1 MISDFFMRFE
11 TELATTLDACNT
23 FHSFEKFAEILSP
36 QLIEQCFQQAG
47 VATIRKRRLP
57 LETVLWSIIG
67 MSLFRQCS
75 VWDIATQMDIMLPGK
90 KPLVAP
96 SALVQARQ
104 RLGSEAVKQVFLTM
118 AEQSYQN
125 NTFETWAGLNLL
137 AVDGVVWRTTDTPEN
152 HQTFKAQSNSHSENI
167 FPKVRMVCHMEVTSH
182 QLINSAHSD
191 YRTNEMVLA
200 EQLIT
205 RTPDNS
211 LTIFDKGYYSLG
223 LLNRWHQAGEQR
235 HWMIPARKDLQYEV
249 IQRINPNDL
258 RIRLKTTPQSRKK
271 FEELPDELEARL
283 VTKVIKG
290 KTYRILTSMIDPMRF
305 PSEEMVELYCYRWEI
320 ELGFREM
327 KQTLLNSK
335 YTLRSKRPDMIEQEL
350 WGILLAYNLIRQ
362 AMTSATYK
370 LDSVMPNQLSFASS
384 SMAVTQFFAT
394 IPLTSPGN
402 IPKHYERLLEQLS
415 YFKLPERREERRYPR
430 WVKPKPSKYP
440 KNGNKNASQLN

>member
-1 MISDFFMRFE
+1 MQLAH
-11 TELATTLDACNT
+11 ELATTFDACNT
-23 FHSFEKFAEILSP
+23 FHTFEKYAEILSP
-36 QLIEQCFQQAG
+36 ELIEQGFVQAG

-67 MSLFRQCS
+67 MSLFRQRS
-75 VWDIATQMDIMLPGK
+75 VWDISTQMDIMLPDK

-96 SALVQARQ
+96 SAVVQARQ
-104 RLGSEAVKQVFLTM
+104 RLGSEAVKQVFLAM
-118 AEQSYQN
+118 AKQSYQSDK
-125 NTFETWAGLNLL
+125 FETWAGLNLL

-152 HQTFKAQSNSHSENI
+152 HKTFKAQSNGHSENI
-167 FPKVRMVCHMEVTSH
+167 FPKIRMICHMEVTSH
-182 QLINSAHSD
+182 QLINSTFSD

-200 EQLIT
+200 EQLIE

-223 LLNRWHQAGEQR
+223 LLNRWQQAGKQR
-235 HWMIPARKDLQYEV
+235 HWMIPARKDLQYDV
-249 IQRINPNDL
+249 IQGMGPNDL
-258 RIRLKTTPQSRKK
+258 QIRLTTTPQSRKK
-271 FEELPDELEARL
+271 FNDLPDYVEARL

-290 KTYRILTSMIDPMRF
+290 KAYRILTSMVDPMRF
-305 PSEEMVELYCYRWEI
+305 PSDEMVELYCYRWEI

-327 KQTLLNSK
+327 KQTLLNNK

-362 AMTSATYK
+362 AMTEAASK
-370 LDSVMPNQLSFASS
+370 LDSVLPNQLSFASC
-384 SMAVTQFFAT
+384 SMAVTHFFAT

-402 IPKHYERLLEQLS
+402 IPKHYKLLLMQLG
-415 YFKLPERREERRYPR
+415 YFKLPERREERSYRR

-440 KNGNKNASQLN
+440 SNKKNASQLN